1 MFRQFGGARLCAAA
15 LVCLATGAL
24 QAATQG
30 MATGPEVSGFSL
42 GATPTTDLQDSANL
56 YLGDSAQGSV
66 HPQDLGKLT
75 PDLSVIAPSPDALA
89 GRMANSPFILQ
100 APLALSSASVPGSA
114 SPAASWQPP
123 VQLASFVYPEVT
135 GLAGPG
141 ADERAVPLGSLN
153 VLGLGPG
160 GFTRI
165 MTGRPSTAM
174 GNWTDAGETSI
185 SYIRPHVNVEMML
198 SLELPGGNR
207 PAEFEGP
214 GFEPHA
220 YLDID
225 HQTRVNSA
233 DIGASTSQFG
243 GHPTSPPV
251 DEPQTAVSVGLDLGL
266 LPTFLAQMGMSLSG
280 VVSHGQDTGDTRVA
294 LVGTTELPVD
304 WIPREQPVQ
313 HPAGLAMYPIY
324 GVGNQAVAY
333 GTSIGSSHPPVP
345 PGTPPMTP
353 IVPVVPEPATLMLLA
368 CGAATILARRKAR
381 RG

>member
-1 MFRQFGGARLCAAA
+1 MSHFN
-15 LVCLATGAL
+15 
-24 QAATQG
+24 
-30 MATGPEVSGFSL
+30 L
-42 GATPTTDLQDSANL
+42 GATLTGETQDLTSL
-56 YLGDSAQGSV
+56 YLGDPAQGSAR
-66 HPQDLGKLT
+66 PGDFGKLR
-75 PDLSVIAPSPDALA
+75 PDLSVIAPPPAA
-89 GRMANSPFILQ
+89 QMGRMAGPPLILQ
-100 APLALSSASVPGSA
+100 APLAPPSAFAPGSA

-135 GLAGPG
+135 GLAGTG
-141 ADERAVPLGSLN
+141 TDERAVPLGSLN
-153 VLGLGPG
+153 ILGLGPG

-165 MTGRPSTAM
+165 MTGRPWTAM

-198 SLELPGGNR
+198 SLELPGSNR

-243 GHPTSPPV
+243 GRPTSQPV

-266 LPTFLAQMGMSLSG
+266 LPTFLAQMGMSLSV

-304 WIPREQPVQ
+304 WIPREQPIQ
-313 HPAGLAMYPIY
+313 HPKGLGQLPLVGAESAGPGYLS
-324 GVGNQAVAY
+324 G
-333 GTSIGSSHPPVP
+333 IGSTHPPVP
-345 PGTPPMTP
+345 PVIPPLTP
-353 IVPVVPEPATLMLLA
+353 IFPVVPEPATLVLLA

>member
-1 MFRQFGGARLCAAA
+1 MFRNFGGIMLYAAA
-15 LVCLATGAL
+15 LVCLATGTL
-24 QAATQG
+24 QAATQR

-42 GATPTTDLQDSANL
+42 VATPTTDLQN
-56 YLGDSAQGSV
+56 SAQGSA
-66 HPQDLGKLT
+66 HSQDLGKLA
-75 PDLSVIAPSPDALA
+75 PDLSVIAPLPATQM
-89 GRMANSPFILQ
+89 GRMAGPPLILQ
-100 APLALSSASVPGSA
+100 APLAPPSASVPGSA

-141 ADERAVPLGSLN
+141 TDERAVPLNSLN
-153 VLGLGPG
+153 ILGLGPG

-165 MTGRPSTAM
+165 MTGRTLSAM

-198 SLELPGGNR
+198 SLELPGSNR

-243 GHPTSPPV
+243 GHPASTPS

-266 LPTFLAQMGMSLSG
+266 LPTFLAQMGMSLSV
-280 VVSHGQDTGDTRVA
+280 VVSHGQNTGDTRVA

-304 WIPREQPVQ
+304 WIPREQPIQ
-313 HPAGLAMYPIY
+313 HPKGLAVYPL
-324 GVGNQAVAY
+324 VGSENPAPSY
-333 GTSIGSSHPPVP
+333 NSSFSSSNPPMP
-345 PGTPPMTP
+345 PGTPPLTQ
-353 IVPVVPEPATLMLLA
+353 IVPVVPEPATLVLLV

>member
-1 MFRQFGGARLCAAA
+1 MFRQFGGIRSWTVA
-15 LVCLATGAL
+15 LVCLTAGTL
-24 QAATQG
+24 QAATQEG
-30 MATGPEVSGFSL
+30 TSVGPEAVSFSL
-42 GATPTTDLQDSANL
+42 VATPTGETQDLTRV
-56 YLGDSAQGSV
+56 YLGHSAQESV
-66 HPQDLGKLT
+66 HSRDLGKLT
-75 PDLSVIAPSPDALA
+75 PDLSVIAPAPVALA
-89 GRMANSPFILQ
+89 GLAANSPLILQ
-100 APLALSSASVPGSA
+100 APLAPQGSA
-114 SPAASWQPP
+114 PATASWQPP

-141 ADERAVPLGSLN
+141 TDERAVPLGSLN
-153 VLGLGPG
+153 LLSLGLG

-165 MTGRPSTAM
+165 MTGRTSAAM

-185 SYIRPHVNVEMML
+185 SYIRPHVNVQMML
-198 SLELPGGNR
+198 SLEMPGGHR

-220 YLDID
+220 YLDMD
-225 HQTRVNSA
+225 HQVRVNSA

-243 GHPTSPPV
+243 SHPTSPPV

-266 LPTFLAQMGMSLSG
+266 LPTFLAQMGMSLSV

-304 WIPREQPVQ
+304 WIPREQPIQ
-313 HPAGLAMYPIY
+313 HPAGLAMDPIS
-324 GVGNQAVAY
+324 GVGNQAVGY
-333 GTSIGSSHPPVP
+333 GSGISSTHPPP
-345 PGTPPMTP
+345 TP
-353 IVPVVPEPATLMLLA
+353 IVPEPVTLGLLA

>member
-1 MFRQFGGARLCAAA
+1 
-15 LVCLATGAL
+15 
-24 QAATQG
+24 
-30 MATGPEVSGFSL
+30 MASFSL
-42 GATPTTDLQDSANL
+42 GATPTGETQDLTSL
-56 YLGDSAQGSV
+56 YLGDPAQGSAR
-66 HPQDLGKLT
+66 PGDFGKLR
-75 PDLSVIAPSPDALA
+75 PDLSVIAPPPSAQM
-89 GRMANSPFILQ
+89 GRMDGPPLVLQ
-100 APLALSSASVPGSA
+100 APLAPPSASVPASA

-141 ADERAVPLGSLN
+141 TDERAVPLGSLN
-153 VLGLGPG
+153 ILSLGPG
-160 GFTRI
+160 VSTRI
-165 MTGRPSTAM
+165 MTGRTLSAM
-174 GNWTDAGETSI
+174 GNWTDAGETAV

-198 SLELPGGNR
+198 SLEMPGGNR

-225 HQTRVNSA
+225 HQARVNSA
-233 DIGASTSQFG
+233 DIGASTYQFG
-243 GHPTSPPV
+243 GRPTSPPV

-266 LPTFLAQMGMSLSG
+266 LPTFLAQMGMSLSV

-294 LVGTTELPVD
+294 FVSTTELPVD

-313 HPAGLAMYPIY
+313 HPAGLAVYPLE
-324 GVGNQAVAY
+324 GFGNLPPLY
-333 GTSIGSSHPPVP
+333 NSSIGSSQPPVP

-353 IVPVVPEPATLMLLA
+353 IFPVVPEPATLVLLA

>member
-1 MFRQFGGARLCAAA
+1 
-15 LVCLATGAL
+15 
-24 QAATQG
+24 
-30 MATGPEVSGFSL
+30 
-42 GATPTTDLQDSANL
+42 
-56 YLGDSAQGSV
+56 
-66 HPQDLGKLT
+66 
-75 PDLSVIAPSPDALA
+75 
-89 GRMANSPFILQ
+89 
-100 APLALSSASVPGSA
+100 
-114 SPAASWQPP
+114 
-123 VQLASFVYPEVT
+123 VT
-135 GLAGPG
+135 GLAGAG
-141 ADERAVPLGSLN
+141 TDERAVPLGSLN
-153 VLGLGPG
+153 LLSLGPG

-165 MTGRPSTAM
+165 MTGRPWKAM
-174 GNWTDAGETSI
+174 GNWTDAGETAI

-198 SLELPGGNR
+198 SLELPGSNR

-243 GHPTSPPV
+243 GRPTSPPV

-266 LPTFLAQMGMSLSG
+266 LPTFLAQMGMSLSV

-304 WIPREQPVQ
+304 WIPREQPIQ
-313 HPAGLAMYPIY
+313 HPAGLAMYPIW
-324 GVGNQAVAY
+324 GVGNQAVEY
-333 GTSIGSSHPPVP
+333 GSSIGSSNPPVP

-353 IVPVVPEPATLMLLA
+353 IVPVVPEPATLVLLA